1 MKKLVGLFIAV
12 AIIVLAAYQA
22 LMYYDNNFRYGRMRE
37 TPGVKPHEDPLLVLE
52 EGIVPIHGGDALYRV
67 SPAKT
72 LISPLNMT
80 EPAVVTRGK
89 ALYLVYCAQCHGYD
103 YDGNGTVGQSFHP
116 LPADLRSSKVQSR
129 LEGELFKSIS
139 FGIPDGRQ
147 PALDTTI
154 LPEDRW
160 YIIAFVHSLN
170 TRDTQ

>member
-1 MKKLVGLFIAV
+1 MKKLVGLFIVV
-12 AIIVLAAYQA
+12 AIIALAAYQA
-22 LMYYDNNFRYGRMRE
+22 LMYYDNNFRFGRMRE

-52 EGIVPIHGGDALYRV
+52 TGIVPINGGDALYRAT
-67 SPAKT
+67 PAKN

-80 EPAVVTRGK
+80 EPGVVARGK

-116 LPADLRSSKVQSR
+116 LPADLRSSVVQSK

-139 FGIPDGRQ
+139 YGVRDGRQ

-154 LPEDRW
+154 LPDDRW
-160 YIIAFVHSLN
+160 QIIAFVQSLD
-170 TRDTQ
+170 TRDKQ